1 MFFQQIAT
9 TIHQHHKRLAALAVV
24 LMLSIGGGAYA
35 VVTLDESA
43 EPLVVGNV
51 LETVQSVNAQGQA
64 ASYQAARPV
73 TAMTLVRSTSTRA
86 NDTADTLLKRLGIF
100 DAAAAAYVRSSPDL
114 QMALFGRPGRLLNAE
129 ATADNTLLSLTARWI
144 EQDDATNFQRLS
156 IQKND
161 SGFSSRIETAPLQV
175 HHSIAGGT
183 IESSLFAATD
193 AAYVPDSVAV
203 QFAELF
209 AGDIDFRRALRK
221 GDRFQM
227 VYETLQA
234 DGETLRTGQL
244 LSAEFVNAG
253 KLHQA
258 MWFQEAGSKGQYY
271 TLEGLSLRKAF
282 LTSPLKYTRVSSGF
296 GIRVHPISKD
306 RRAHKGIDYAAPTG
320 TPVRSVGDG
329 TVIFAGMQR
338 GYGNVI
344 EVAHRNG
351 KTTVFA
357 HLSRIHVKKGQKV
370 EQGTVIG
377 AVGSTGLSTG
387 PHLHFEFRVDGE
399 HQDPLTIANER
410 NTQPI
415 SAAAKPAFEKA
426 AHLLKLQLQ
435 DAATIVQARAQ

>member
-1 MFFQQIAT
+1 MFFKQIAT
-9 TIHQHHKRLAALAVV
+9 IIHQHPKRLAALAAV

-35 VVTLDESA
+35 VVTLEESA
-43 EPLVVGNV
+43 NPVVVRNILEALQNGN
-51 LETVQSVNAQGQA
+51 EQDKEGSFKA
-64 ASYQAARPV
+64 ATPI

-100 DAAAAAYVRSSPDL
+100 DAAASTYLRSSPDL
-114 QMALFGRPGRLLNAE
+114 QKALFSRAGRLLSAE
-129 ATADNTLLSLTARWI
+129 ATASNTLLTLTSRWI
-144 EQDDATNFQRLS
+144 EQDDATNFQRLR
-156 IQKND
+156 IQKTD
-161 SGFSSRIETAPLQV
+161 SGFTSQTETAPLQV
-175 HHSIAGGT
+175 NHSVAGGT

-244 LSAEFVNAG
+244 LSAEFINAG

-258 MWFQEAGSKGQYY
+258 MWFQDAGSKGQYY
-271 TLEGLSLRKAF
+271 SLEGLSLRKAF

-296 GIRVHPISKD
+296 GIRVHPISRDK
-306 RRAHKGIDYAAPTG
+306 RAHKGIDYAAPTG
-320 TPVRSVGDG
+320 TPVRTVGDG
-329 TVIFAGMQR
+329 TIAFAGVQR

-344 EVAHRNG
+344 EVAHRNN

-357 HLSRIHVKKGQKV
+357 HLSRIDVKKGQKV
-370 EQGTVIG
+370 EQGAVIG
-377 AVGSTGLSTG
+377 AVGSTGFSTG

-415 SAAAKPAFEKA
+415 SAAAKPAFDKA
-426 AHLLKLQLQ
+426 ASLLKLQLK

>member
-1 MFFQQIAT
+1 MALKHIANMMQQ
-9 TIHQHHKRLAALAVV
+9 HPKRLAALAAA
-24 LMLSIGGGAYA
+24 LLLSIGGGAYA

-43 EPLVVGNV
+43 NPIDVRQV
-51 LETVQSVNAQGQA
+51 LETIQNVNTQGQTSHYQA
-64 ASYQAARPV
+64 ASPV
-73 TAMTLVRSTSTRA
+73 SAMTLVRSTSTRN

-100 DAAAAAYVRSSPDL
+100 DAAASAHLRSNPDV
-114 QMALFGRPGRLLNAE
+114 QKALFSRAGRIVHAQ
-129 ATADNTLLSLTARWI
+129 ATASNTLLNLTVRWL
-144 EQDDATNFQRLS
+144 EKDDAREFQRMRITQS
-156 IQKND
+156 T
-161 SGFSSRIETAPLQV
+161 SGIITTIESAPV
-175 HHSIAGGT
+175 VITHAVAGGV

-193 AAYVPDSVAV
+193 ASNVPDAV
-203 QFAELF
+203 TIQFAELF

-234 DGETLRTGQL
+234 DDEVIGTGTL
-244 LSAEFVNAG
+244 LSAELINAG

-271 TLEGLSLRKAF
+271 SPDGMSLRKAF
-282 LTSPLKYTRVSSGF
+282 LASPLKYTRVSSGF

-306 RRAHKGIDYAAPTG
+306 KRAHKGIDYAAPSG

-329 TVIFAGMQR
+329 TIVFAGAQR

-344 EVAHRNG
+344 EVSHRNN

-357 HLSRIHVKKGQKV
+357 HLSRIDVKKGQKV
-370 EQGTVIG
+370 EQGAVIG
-377 AVGSTGLSTG
+377 AVGSTGFSTG
-387 PHLHFEFRVDGE
+387 PHLHFEFRVDGD

-415 SAAAKPAFEKA
+415 SATAKPAFDKA
-426 AHLLKLQLQ
+426 VQLLKLQLK
-435 DAATIVQARAQ
+435 DAATLVQARAQ

>member
-1 MFFQQIAT
+1 MFLKQFASL
-9 TIHQHHKRLAALAVV
+9 IHQHPKRLAALAAA
-24 LMLSIGGGAYA
+24 LLLSIGGGAYA
-35 VVTLDESA
+35 VVTLEENA
-43 EPLVVGNV
+43 NPVLVRDI
-51 LETVQSVNAQGQA
+51 LETIQNVNAQGQA
-64 ASYQAARPV
+64 TNYQAATPL

-86 NDTADTLLKRLGIF
+86 NDTVDILLKRLGIF
-100 DAAAAAYVRSSPDL
+100 DTAASAYLRSNPEV
-114 QMALFGRPGRLLNAE
+114 QKALFSRAGRMVNAQ
-129 ATADNTLLSLTARWI
+129 ATANNALLDLTVRWV
-144 EQDDATNFQRLS
+144 EKDDTRVFQRMH
-156 IQKND
+156 IKQTQN
-161 SGFSSRIETAPLQV
+161 GFSTVVETAPLV
-175 HHSIAGGT
+175 VNHTVAGGV

-193 AAYVPDSVAV
+193 ASNVPDAVAV

-234 DGETLRTGQL
+234 DDETIGAGQL

-258 MWFQEAGSKGQYY
+258 MWFQESGGKGQYY
-271 TLEGLSLRKAF
+271 SLEGLSLRKAF

-296 GIRVHPISKD
+296 GIRVHPISRDK
-306 RRAHKGIDYAAPTG
+306 RAHKGIDYAAPTG
-320 TPVRSVGDG
+320 TPVRTVGDG
-329 TVIFAGMQR
+329 TVAFAGVQR

-344 EVAHRNG
+344 EVAHRDN

-357 HLSRIHVKKGQKV
+357 HLSRIDVKKGQKV
-370 EQGTVIG
+370 EQGAVIG
-377 AVGSTGLSTG
+377 AVGSTGFSTG

-415 SAAAKPAFEKA
+415 SAAAKPAFDKA
-426 AHLLKLQLQ
+426 ASVLKLQLK
-435 DAATIVQARAQ
+435 DASTIVQARAQ

>member
-1 MFFQQIAT
+1 MFFKQIAT
-9 TIHQHHKRLAALAVV
+9 IIHQHPKRLAALAAA

-35 VVTLDESA
+35 VVSLEESA
-43 EPLVVGNV
+43 EPVVVRNILEALHNGNDQDK
-51 LETVQSVNAQGQA
+51 ESSFKA
-64 ASYQAARPV
+64 ATPI

-100 DAAAAAYVRSSPDL
+100 DAAASAYLRSSPDL
-114 QMALFGRPGRLLNAE
+114 QKALFSRTGRTVHAE
-129 ATADNTLLSLTARWI
+129 ATADNTLLNLTVRWM
-144 EQDDATNFQRLS
+144 EKDDARDFQRLRITQS
-156 IQKND
+156 PN
-161 SGFSSRIETAPLQV
+161 GFTTAIDTAPLV
-175 HHSIAGGT
+175 ITHAVAGGV

-193 AAYVPDSVAV
+193 ASNVPDVVAV

-234 DGETLRTGQL
+234 DNEIIGAGQL
-244 LSAEFVNAG
+244 LSAEFINAG

-258 MWFQEAGSKGQYY
+258 MWFQEVGSKGQYY
-271 TLEGLSLRKAF
+271 SLEGLSLRKAF
-282 LTSPLKYTRVSSGF
+282 LASPLKYTRVSSGF

-306 RRAHKGIDYAAPTG
+306 KRAHKGIDYAAPTG
-320 TPVRSVGDG
+320 TPVRTVGDG
-329 TVIFAGMQR
+329 VIAFAGVQR

-344 EVAHRNG
+344 EVAHRNS

-357 HLSRIHVKKGQKV
+357 HLSRIDVKKGQKV
-370 EQGTVIG
+370 EQGAVIG
-377 AVGSTGLSTG
+377 AVGSTGFSTG

-415 SAAAKPAFEKA
+415 SAAAKPAFDKA
-426 AHLLKLQLQ
+426 ASLLKLQLK

>member
-1 MFFQQIAT
+1 MFFKQIAT
-9 TIHQHHKRLAALAVV
+9 IIHQHPKRLAALAAA

-35 VVTLDESA
+35 VVTLEESA
-43 EPLVVGNV
+43 NPVVVRNILEALQNGN
-51 LETVQSVNAQGQA
+51 EQDKEGSFKA
-64 ASYQAARPV
+64 ATPI

-100 DAAAAAYVRSSPDL
+100 DAAASTYLRSSPDL
-114 QMALFGRPGRLLNAE
+114 QKALFSRAGRTVHAE
-129 ATADNTLLSLTARWI
+129 ATANNTLLNLTVRWM
-144 EQDDATNFQRLS
+144 EKDDARDFQRMRITQS
-156 IQKND
+156 PNGFITAID
-161 SGFSSRIETAPLQV
+161 SAPLV
-175 HHSIAGGT
+175 ITHAVAGGV

-193 AAYVPDSVAV
+193 ASNVPDVVAV

-234 DGETLRTGQL
+234 DNEIIGAGQL
-244 LSAEFVNAG
+244 LSAEFINAG

-271 TLEGLSLRKAF
+271 SLEGLSLRKAF
-282 LTSPLKYTRVSSGF
+282 LASPLKYTRVSSGF

-306 RRAHKGIDYAAPTG
+306 KRAHKGIDYAAPTG
-320 TPVRSVGDG
+320 TPVRTVGDG
-329 TVIFAGMQR
+329 TIAFAGVQR

-344 EVAHRNG
+344 EVAHRNN

-357 HLSRIHVKKGQKV
+357 HLSRIDVKKGQKV
-370 EQGTVIG
+370 EQGAVIG
-377 AVGSTGLSTG
+377 AVGSTGFSTG

-415 SAAAKPAFEKA
+415 SAAAKPAFDKA
-426 AHLLKLQLQ
+426 ASLLKLQLK

>member
-1 MFFQQIAT
+1 
-9 TIHQHHKRLAALAVV
+9 
-24 LMLSIGGGAYA
+24 
-35 VVTLDESA
+35 
-43 EPLVVGNV
+43 
-51 LETVQSVNAQGQA
+51 
-64 ASYQAARPV
+64 
-73 TAMTLVRSTSTRA
+73 
-86 NDTADTLLKRLGIF
+86 
-100 DAAAAAYVRSSPDL
+100 
-114 QMALFGRPGRLLNAE
+114 
-129 ATADNTLLSLTARWI
+129 
-144 EQDDATNFQRLS
+144 
-156 IQKND
+156 
-161 SGFSSRIETAPLQV
+161 
-175 HHSIAGGT
+175 
-183 IESSLFAATD
+183 
-193 AAYVPDSVAV
+193 V

-244 LSAEFVNAG
+244 LSAEFINAG

-258 MWFQEAGSKGQYY
+258 MWFQDAGSKGQYY
-271 TLEGLSLRKAF
+271 SLEGLSLRKAF

-306 RRAHKGIDYAAPTG
+306 KRAHKGIDYAAPTG
-320 TPVRSVGDG
+320 TPVRTVGDG
-329 TVIFAGMQR
+329 VIAFAGVQR

-344 EVAHRNG
+344 EVAHRNN

-357 HLSRIHVKKGQKV
+357 HLSRIDVKKGQKV
-370 EQGTVIG
+370 EQGAVIG
-377 AVGSTGLSTG
+377 AVGSTGFSTG

-415 SAAAKPAFEKA
+415 SAAAKPAFDKA
-426 AHLLKLQLQ
+426 ASLLKLQLK

>member
-1 MFFQQIAT
+1 MFFKQIAT
-9 TIHQHHKRLAALAVV
+9 IIHQHPKRLAALAAA

-35 VVTLDESA
+35 VVTLEESA
-43 EPLVVGNV
+43 NPVVVRNILEALQNGN
-51 LETVQSVNAQGQA
+51 EQDKEGSFKA
-64 ASYQAARPV
+64 ATPI

-100 DAAAAAYVRSSPDL
+100 DAAASAYLRSSPDL
-114 QMALFGRPGRLLNAE
+114 QKALFSRAGRTVHAE
-129 ATADNTLLSLTARWI
+129 ATANNTLLNLTVRWM
-144 EQDDATNFQRLS
+144 EKDDARDFQRMRITQS
-156 IQKND
+156 PNGFITAID
-161 SGFSSRIETAPLQV
+161 SAPLV
-175 HHSIAGGT
+175 ITHAVAGGV

-193 AAYVPDSVAV
+193 ASNVPDVVAV

-234 DGETLRTGQL
+234 DNEIIGAGQL
-244 LSAEFVNAG
+244 LSAEFINAG

-271 TLEGLSLRKAF
+271 SLEGLSLRKAF
-282 LTSPLKYTRVSSGF
+282 LASPLKYTRVSSGF

-306 RRAHKGIDYAAPTG
+306 KRAHKGIDYAAPTG
-320 TPVRSVGDG
+320 TPVRTVGDG
-329 TVIFAGMQR
+329 TIAFAGVQR

-344 EVAHRNG
+344 EVAHRNN

-357 HLSRIHVKKGQKV
+357 HLSRIDVKKGQKV
-370 EQGTVIG
+370 EQGAVIG
-377 AVGSTGLSTG
+377 AVGSTGFSTG

-415 SAAAKPAFEKA
+415 SAAAKPAFDKA
-426 AHLLKLQLQ
+426 ASLLKLQLK